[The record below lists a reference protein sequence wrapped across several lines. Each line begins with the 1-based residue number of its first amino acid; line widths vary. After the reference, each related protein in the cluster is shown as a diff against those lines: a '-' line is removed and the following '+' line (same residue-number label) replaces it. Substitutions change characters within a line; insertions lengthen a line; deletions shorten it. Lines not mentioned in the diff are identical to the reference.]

1 MEDDFMAHLL
11 MIDSW
16 VGGNGVILPRLLKEL
31 GHTYTFVTR
40 NRAHYHS
47 DFRVEEHAV
56 IQFWRQI
63 PMTPMR
69 SWRHFRIK
77 IMTGLLRPAIII
89 SKLSPK
95 LRSGCNFPAR
105 SLKRS
110 KLSGISKK

>member
-1 MEDDFMAHLL
+1 MAHLL

-56 IQFWRQI
+56 IKYADTI
-63 PMTPMR
+63 LEADTNDTDAVLAALP
-69 SWRHFRIK
+69 HK
-77 IMTGLLRPAIII
+77 NYDGLLRPAIII